1 MKNKYISF
9 IQIIFFTVACVYP
22 AYLLIRRKN
31 IIDISILIFIVLIS
45 VIGDF
50 IECIALI
57 ELSKVLASFF
67 LIAIYVNCY
76 HIYFKHSKSNIDS
89 ISFKA
94 IDNKMGY
101 LIFSSETICYFL
113 PLKISSH
120 FNMLWFY
127 GYLKA
132 ITMHHQNRK

>member
-1 MKNKYISF
+1 
-9 IQIIFFTVACVYP
+9 
-22 AYLLIRRKN
+22 
-31 IIDISILIFIVLIS
+31 
-45 VIGDF
+45 
-50 IECIALI
+50 
-57 ELSKVLASFF
+57 SKMLASFF

-76 HIYFKHSKSNIDS
+76 RSYFKYSKSNIDL

-94 IDNKMGY
+94 VDNKMGY
-101 LIFSSETICYFL
+101 LVFSSETICYFL

-132 ITMHHQNRK
+132 ITMHLQNRK

>member
-1 MKNKYISF
+1 MKNKYTSF
-9 IQIIFFTVACVYP
+9 IKIVFFTVACVYP

-31 IIDISILIFIVLIS
+31 IIDISILIFIVLIAL
-45 VIGDF
+45 IGDF
-50 IECIALI
+50 IECITLI

-67 LIAIYVNCY
+67 LIAIYVHCY
-76 HIYFKHSKSNIDS
+76 RSYFKHSKSNIDS

-94 IDNKMGY
+94 VDNKMGY
-101 LIFSSETICYFL
+101 LVFSSETICYFL

-127 GYLKA
+127 GYFKA

>member
-1 MKNKYISF
+1 M
-9 IQIIFFTVACVYP
+9 
-22 AYLLIRRKN
+22 
-31 IIDISILIFIVLIS
+31 LIFIVLIA

-50 IECIALI
+50 IECITLI
-57 ELSKVLASFF
+57 ELSKMLASFF

-76 HIYFKHSKSNIDS
+76 RSYFKHSKSNIDL

-94 IDNKMGY
+94 VDNKMGY
-101 LIFSSETICYFL
+101 LVFSSETICYFL

-132 ITMHHQNRK
+132 ITMHLQNRK

>member
-31 IIDISILIFIVLIS
+31 IIDISMLIFIVLIA

-50 IECIALI
+50 IECITLI
-57 ELSKVLASFF
+57 ELSKMLASFF

-76 HIYFKHSKSNIDS
+76 RSYFKYSKSNIDL

-94 IDNKMGY
+94 VDNKMGY
-101 LIFSSETICYFL
+101 L
-113 PLKISSH
+113 
-120 FNMLWFY
+120 
-127 GYLKA
+127 
-132 ITMHHQNRK
+132 